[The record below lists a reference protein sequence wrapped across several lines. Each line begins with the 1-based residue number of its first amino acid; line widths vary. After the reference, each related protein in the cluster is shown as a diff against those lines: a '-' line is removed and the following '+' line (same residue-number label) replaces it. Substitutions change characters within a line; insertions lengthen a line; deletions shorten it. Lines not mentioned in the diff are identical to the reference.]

1 MKTTKRI
8 VSLSL
13 AAVIAASCLGTST
26 FATNSGVN
34 QSEVK
39 NSIVSGLLSKTTKP
53 ATQPI
58 GPVPFDTSTE
68 EGKKAQEKF
77 KKLRPTIT
85 VEPDSIYGG
94 EYGCYAFTLSCK
106 KVDHAIMYNFYHKG
120 PKDVVY
126 KKLASSF
133 SNEYYYYAYDYYTCF
148 ESGKHSFKVEAV
160 SANYNDTII
169 KTEMSR
175 PATCTL
181 KEYVEENSKDDYSND
196 IECGEG
202 QESIIDDAEHGESVE
217 YESSEG
223 VEGIVEEAPA
233 MDNSLS
239 MIVPPYY
246 YENTEEYTKS
256 EETGFKSVKN
266 YPLSTFSAD
275 VDTASYANLR
285 RLINS
290 NDYITEDAVRVEE
303 MLNYFNYD
311 YAVPTKANQP
321 FAVTKEITDCP
332 WNKDTKLLHI
342 GVQGKDIPS
351 DKLPA
356 SNYVFLVDVSGSMY
370 SPDKLDLVKTTIKK
384 LSKTL
389 SGNDRVSI
397 VAYSGYDLTVL
408 EGARGTQVKTISMV
422 MDALESGGCTAGE
435 SAINSAYA
443 LAEKYYIKGGN
454 NRIILATD
462 GDLNVGISDP
472 EELKE
477 FIAEKRKKDIYLS
490 VLGYGTGNIKDDNME
505 ALADNGDGN
514 YYYIDIEQEAQKVL
528 VEENKG
534 TLYTIA
540 DDVKFQV
547 EFNPAQVKGYRLVGY
562 YNRMLN
568 TEDFADDKKDAG
580 DVGVGHNVTAV
591 YEIVPVGSKMK
602 IEGSDLKYQKTESKT
617 ASTGS
622 EWATINLR
630 YKNPTEKKSKLISV
644 PVTSND
650 LTTKMSADSTFR
662 CAVIEFSMILR
673 ESEFKG
679 TSSTSDVLDLL
690 DNYDYSKDI
699 YKNEF
704 IGLVKKYVQDYQSN
718 TD

>member
-26 FATNSGVN
+26 FAANDGIN
-34 QSEVK
+34 QSAIK
-39 NSIVSGLLSKTTKP
+39 SSIVTGVLSKTTKP
-53 ATQPI
+53 ETQPI

-77 KKLRPTIT
+77 KKIT
-85 VEPDSIYGG
+85 PVAKITED
-94 EYGCYAFTLSCK
+94 EYGYN
-106 KVDHAIMYNFYHKG
+106 KVYCQKIDHAILYNIYRKG
-120 PKDVVY
+120 PKDKAYLKV
-126 KKLASSF
+126 ASSI
-133 SNEYYYYAYDYYTCF
+133 SNEWYDEEVYDYGNY
-148 ESGKHSFKVEAV
+148 SYKIEAV
-160 SANYNDTII
+160 SANYNDVII
-169 KTEMSR
+169 KTE
-175 PATCTL
+175 
-181 KEYVEENSKDDYSND
+181 KSKPVTYTEDWPFADPDLFVYRE
-196 IECGEG
+196 IEDAEQGEG
-202 QESIIDDAEHGESVE
+202 VE
-217 YESSEG
+217 YEEETCAAVPACDNASSS
-223 VEGIVEEAPA
+223 IIPY
-233 MDNSLS
+233 
-239 MIVPPYY
+239 YY

-342 GVQGKDIPS
+342 GVQGKDISS

-389 SGNDRVSI
+389 SENDRVSI

-422 MDALESGGCTAGE
+422 MDALESDGCTAGE

-514 YYYIDIEQEAQKVL
+514 YYYIDTEQEAQKVL

-679 TSSTSDVLDLL
+679 TSSTTGVLDLL

-704 IGLVKKYVQDYQSN
+704 IGLVKKYVQDYQSKS
-718 TD
+718 DK

>member
-77 KKLRPTIT
+77 KKIT
-85 VEPDSIYGG
+85 PVAKVTTEADDWWYGACPKV
-94 EYGCYAFTLSCK
+94 YCK
-106 KVDHAIMYNFYHKG
+106 KIDHAIMYNIYRKG
-120 PKDVVY
+120 PKDVTY
-126 KKLASSF
+126 KKMASSF
-133 SNEYYYYAYDYYTCF
+133 TNEWYDTNAF
-148 ESGKHSFKVEAV
+148 GSGEYSYKIEAV
-160 SANYNDTII
+160 SANYNDTIF
-169 KTEMSR
+169 KTKKSK
-175 PATCTL
+175 AVTITV
-181 KEYVEENSKDDYSND
+181 KENVSLYDDEVPS
-196 IECGEG
+196 EAGEG
-202 QESIIDDAEHGESVE
+202 IE

-223 VEGIVEEAPA
+223 VGGIIDEAPA

-356 SNYVFLVDVSGSMY
+356 SNYVFLIDVSGSMY

-443 LAEKYYIKGGN
+443 LAERYYIKGGN

-472 EELKE
+472 DELKE

-514 YYYIDIEQEAQKVL
+514 YYYIDTEQEAQKVL

-602 IEGSDLKYQKTESKT
+602 IEGSDLKYQKTESTT

-644 PVTSND
+644 SVTRND

-679 TSSTSDVLDLL
+679 TSSTTGVLDLL
-690 DNYDYSKDI
+690 DNYDYSNDI